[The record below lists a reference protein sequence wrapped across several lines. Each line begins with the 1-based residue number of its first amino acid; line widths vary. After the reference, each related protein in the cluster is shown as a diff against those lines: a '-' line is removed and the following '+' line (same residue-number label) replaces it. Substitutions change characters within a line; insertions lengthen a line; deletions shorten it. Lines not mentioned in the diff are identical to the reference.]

1 MLAENVTLKTE
12 LNRFSDCNMK
22 DMGISQIGGSNAL
35 VVSSVREVPLQSSR
49 VSQLYLRESA

>member
-1 MLAENVTLKTE
+1 MLSENLALKVE
-12 LNRFSDCNMK
+12 INKFSDFNMK
-22 DMGISQIGGSNAL
+22 DLGISQLGGSQAL

>member
-1 MLAENVTLKTE
+1 MENLTLKTE
-12 LNRFSDCNMK
+12 LNKFSDYNMK
-22 DMGISQIGGSNAL
+22 DMGVSQLGGSNAL

>member
-1 MLAENVTLKTE
+1 MENLTLKAE
-12 LNRFSDCNMK
+12 LNKFSDYNMK
-22 DMGISQIGGSNAL
+22 DMGVSQLGGSHAL